1 MRTVDL
7 WYYLPPFLKDFLE
20 MKEILKAEQ
29 SEFQTFANNLD
40 DLSKDSF
47 ITEATVKGISRFEQ
61 MLKIYPSAGASL
73 ETRRSKV
80 LTEWWDVTP
89 YTLRTLKNRITALQG
104 NNNVQIS
111 FAEDDPYKIQIV
123 THLENPGQ
131 VDDLDYILQTML
143 PANLVI
149 DCFNAIEISS
159 TISPVYGFGGSMTG
173 TLFLTNDLDTNM
185 NLDVPHEAGIG
196 AGFTNTLILTNDL
209 NETVELGITA
219 HPAIGS
225 GYTNFIEI

>member
-7 WYYLPPFLKDFLE
+7 WEYLPPILKDFLE
-20 MKEILKAEQ
+20 MREILKTETP
-29 SEFQTFANNLD
+29 EFQALSDNLD
-40 DLSKDSF
+40 DLAKDSF
-47 ITEATVKGISRFEQ
+47 ITEASVKGIARFEQ
-61 MLKIYPSAGASL
+61 MLKIFPSAGASL
-73 ETRRSKV
+73 ETRRSKI

-89 YTLRTLKNRITALQG
+89 YTMRTLKNRIMVIQG
-104 NNNVQIS
+104 NDNIEIS
-111 FAEDDPYKIQIV
+111 FAEDDPYTIQIV

-149 DCFNAIEISS
+149 DCFNSIEMCS
-159 TISPVYGFGGSMTG
+159 TINPVYGMGATMTE
-173 TLFLTNDLDTNM
+173 TLFLTNDLDLNM
-185 NLDVPHEAGIG
+185 GLEIPHKTGIG
-196 AGFTNTLILTNDL
+196 VGITNTLFLTNDL

>member
-20 MKEILKAEQ
+20 MKEILKVEQ
-29 SEFQTFANNLD
+29 TEFQTLANNLE

-47 ITEATVKGISRFEQ
+47 ITEASAKGILRFEQ
-61 MLKIYPSAGASL
+61 MLKIYPSAGANL
-73 ETRRSKV
+73 ESRRSKV

-89 YTLRTLKNRITALQG
+89 YTLRTLKNRIMVIQG
-104 NNNVQIS
+104 NDNVQIS
-111 FAEDDPYKIQIV
+111 FAADDPYIIQIV

-131 VDDLDYILQTML
+131 VDDLDYILKTML

-149 DCFNAIEISS
+149 DCFNSIEIESE
-159 TISPVYGFGGSMTG
+159 ISPVYAIGGSMTG
-173 TLFLTNDLDTNM
+173 SLFLTNDLDTNM
-185 NLDVPHEAGIG
+185 NMDISHYPGMGAGI
-196 AGFTNTLILTNDL
+196 TNTLFLTNDL
-209 NETVELGITA
+209 NETVDLGLTF

-225 GYTNFIEI
+225 GYSNFIEI